1 MTLLAV
7 SEAAERL
14 GVSSRQVR
22 HLAAT
27 GELRLLARGVV
38 DEASVDRLLAVRR
51 GSHRRAWSEQTA
63 WGAVALLSGAEAT
76 WMGESQR
83 SRLKGRLRALSGAQL
98 VERARGRAVMS
109 RYAGH
114 ARTAG
119 RLRAEVIDTTEAATR
134 LGLVATS
141 AVDGYVG
148 AESLDELVTRH
159 GLIRDDAGNYTLRS
173 TTMDLAVV
181 KELVQ
186 GTVLAALDL
195 AESLDVRE
203 RRVGLDAL
211 DHALTR
217 FRGRPRHRRRTES
230 AWGMGLSL
238 AERRGDRSGAA
249 P

>member
-22 HLAAT
+22 HLAAS

-38 DEASVDRLLAVRR
+38 DEASVDRLLAVRG

-63 WGAVALLSGAEAT
+63 WGAVALLSGAEAA

-83 SRLKGRLRALSGAQL
+83 SRLKGRLRALSAAEL
-98 VERARGRAVMS
+98 VGLARGRAKAR

-114 ARTAG
+114 GSTAA
-119 RLRAEVIDTTEAATR
+119 RLRAEIIDTTEVAAN
-134 LGLVATS
+134 LGLAETS
-141 AVDGYVG
+141 AVDGYVEVE
-148 AESLDELVTRH
+148 ALEELVTRH
-159 GLIRDDAGNYTLRS
+159 GLIRDDSGIYTLRA

-181 KELVQ
+181 KELAQ

-203 RRVGLDAL
+203 RRVGLAGL
-211 DHALTR
+211 DDSLGR
-217 FRGRPRHRRRTES
+217 FRV
-230 AWGMGLSL
+230 
-238 AERRGDRSGAA
+238 
-249 P
+249 